1 VYSVSEVRV
10 SLHLTNSD
18 ALCFQKWSFTIKMEN
33 ELPGFFND
41 VSLGIVLI
49 DNSFNIKDINNS
61 FCFLLQKQKEYLQ
74 NKDLSWFIP
83 PIKSFALNKNH
94 EFQVCTLDN
103 GQALAIDIM
112 RLKKTKDTD
121 YLIFCQDQTQYH
133 QLLEQI
139 KQLNQKNIIYEKMF
153 NVLYDGI
160 YITDGN
166 GVALYVNDAFLN
178 LSGLQKEDII
188 GKSVYQQMD
197 EGLLP
202 NSCAAIV
209 LRTKKPASTLNKYT
223 QGRNCLVTG
232 TPVFVDEELQRVICI
247 VHDVTELQA
256 MEERMAK
263 ATSLS
268 SSLKQHLREIEV
280 KTENKFV
287 LETRS
292 KIMKS
297 IYDKAATIAALDTPV
312 LILGETG
319 VGKDFLVKFIH
330 HLPARKDEGV
340 LMKINCGAIPE
351 NLLESE
357 LFGYEPGAFTGASRQ
372 GKVGLFE
379 LATKGTLYLDEIGD
393 MPLSLQVKFLD
404 VLQEKTFYR
413 LGGTKSISLGARI
426 IAATNVD
433 LEKAIAAG
441 KFRRDLYYRLNVISI
456 NLPPLRQRIDDII
469 PLSVLFLERYNKKYD
484 KSRYFAPQTVELL
497 LNYDWPGNVRE
508 LENIIERLVIITPAD
523 CIEPRLF
530 LEQVTSAEDQ
540 FKIYIQGRGESSG
553 LQPSMKNQSLKE
565 AVGAYEE
572 SFIRDTLKKHANLR
586 ESAQALGIDLSTL
599 VRKKQKFKI

>member
-1 VYSVSEVRV
+1 
-10 SLHLTNSD
+10 
-18 ALCFQKWSFTIKMEN
+18 MEN
-33 ELPGFFND
+33 EVLNYFNE
-41 VSLGIVLI
+41 VSLGIAVV
-49 DNSFNIKDINNS
+49 DSSFSIKEINNS
-61 FCFLLQKQKEYLQ
+61 FCFVLQKQKEDLLQ
-74 NKDLSWFIP
+74 KDISWFIP
-83 PIKSFALNKNH
+83 PIKSLSLNKNH
-94 EFQVCTLDN
+94 EFQVFTLEN
-103 GQALAIDIM
+103 GQTLAIDII
-112 RLKKTKDTD
+112 RLKKIKGAD

-139 KQLNQKNIIYEKMF
+139 DQLNQKNIIYEKMF

-160 YITDGN
+160 YITDGQ
-166 GVALYVNDAFLN
+166 GVAIYVNDAFLSS
-178 LSGLQKEDII
+178 SGLQREDVLN
-188 GKSVYQQMD
+188 KSVYQLID
-197 EGLLP
+197 NGILP

-209 LRTKKPASTLNKYT
+209 IRTKKPASTINNYY
-223 QGRNCLVTG
+223 QGRSCLVTG
-232 TPVFVDEELQRVICI
+232 TPVFVGEELRRVICVI
-247 VHDVTELQA
+247 HDVTELQA
-256 MEERMAK
+256 MEEKLAK

-268 SSLKQHLREIEV
+268 SSLKQHLHEIEV
-280 KTENKFV
+280 KTENKSV

-292 KIMKS
+292 TIMKA
-297 IYDKAATIAALDTPV
+297 IYDKASTVAALDTPV

-330 HLPARKDEGV
+330 NLPVRKEEGV

-357 LFGYEPGAFTGASRQ
+357 LLGYEPGAFTGASRQ

-379 LATKGTLYLDEIGD
+379 LANKGTLYLDEIGD

-404 VLQEKTFYR
+404 VLQEKSFYR
-413 LGGTKSISLGARI
+413 LGGTKPISLGARI

-469 PLSVLFLERYNKKYD
+469 PLSVLFLDRYNKKYN
-484 KSRYFAPQTVELL
+484 KSRYFAPHTIELL

-508 LENIIERLVIITPAD
+508 LENIIERLVIITPVV

-540 FKIYIQGRGESSG
+540 FKMYIHGKGDSSG
-553 LQPSMKNQSLKE
+553 LPQSKKAQSLKE
-565 AVGAYEE
+565 AIDVYEE

-586 ESAQALGIDLSTL
+586 ESARALGIDLSTL
-599 VRKKQKFKI
+599 VRKKQKFGI